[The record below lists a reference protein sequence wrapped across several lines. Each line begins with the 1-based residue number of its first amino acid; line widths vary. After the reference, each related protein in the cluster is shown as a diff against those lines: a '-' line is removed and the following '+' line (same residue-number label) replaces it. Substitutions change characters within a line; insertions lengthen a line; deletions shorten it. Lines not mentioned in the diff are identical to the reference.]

1 MKRLVVLLV
10 MTFPLC
16 LVAQSGWKKAG
27 GFRAMGTFSPTWMP
41 VNGNVYYGFS
51 GNWNYY
57 LSEHISIQ
65 GEGTYFLNTLQ
76 TARHGLK
83 SLHKLN
89 GGLSWHFL
97 SKRAFD
103 PFVGLHPGVG
113 FLTHYRGTNLIQ
125 VALMPENDV
134 VPMISIS
141 GGANYYV
148 GSVFHFFVHLRYSSA
163 RSYAAQSG
171 LENLSELQLSLG
183 LGLNFGVKNEGQR

>member
-1 MKRLVVLLV
+1 MKRLFTIML
-10 MTFPLC
+10 MAIPLM
-16 LVAQSGWKKAG
+16 LGAQSGWKKAG

-41 VNGNVYYGFS
+41 VNRNVYYGLS

-76 TARHGLK
+76 PSRYGLK

-103 PFVGLHPGVG
+103 PFLGLHPGVG
-113 FLTHYRGTNLIQ
+113 FLTYYRGTNLIQ

-134 VPMISIS
+134 VPMIGIA

-148 GSVFHFFVHLRYSSA
+148 GSIFHFFAHLRYSSG
-163 RSYAAQSG
+163 RSYAALSG
-171 LENLSELQLSLG
+171 LENLSEIQLSVG
-183 LGLNFGVKNEGQR
+183 LGLNLGVKNVGSR